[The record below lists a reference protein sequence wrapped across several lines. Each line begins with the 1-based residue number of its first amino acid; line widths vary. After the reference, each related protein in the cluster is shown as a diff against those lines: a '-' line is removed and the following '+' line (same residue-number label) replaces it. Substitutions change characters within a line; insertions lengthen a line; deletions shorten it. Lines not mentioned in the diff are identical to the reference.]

1 MMLTKKIMSADEY
14 ALGPNLVK
22 RVVPMAVAGDG
33 MFEGYASLFGIV
45 DLGGDEVMPGAF
57 RASLARRDAKHVRML
72 WQHDPASPIGTWVS
86 MTEDAR
92 GLKVKG
98 QLNLAVARARE
109 ALALMREGAVDGLSI
124 GFRVKRASKARTGG
138 TRKLMELDLWEVSIV
153 TFPMLPQARVS
164 AVKRER
170 APLRSGASLQP
181 PTRDVVTLMR
191 RAAALMK

>member
-1 MMLTKKIMSADEY
+1 MLTKKIMSADEY
-14 ALGPNLVK
+14 ACGPNLTK
-22 RVVPMAVAGDG
+22 RAPPMAVAGDG

-57 RASLARRDAKHVRML
+57 RTSLARRDAKHVRML
-72 WQHDPASPIGTWVS
+72 WQHDPASPIGKWLS

-109 ALALMREGAVDGLSI
+109 ALALMRDGAVDGLSI
-124 GFRVKRASKARTGG
+124 GFRVKRASKSRGG
-138 TRKLMELDLWEVSIV
+138 STRKLMELDLWEVSIV

-170 APLRSGASLQP
+170 APQRVANLQP
-181 PTRDVVTLMR
+181 PVGDVATLMR